1 MDLTAHLIDMIQK
14 AYGDLGGLLEEA
26 RLLLVSREAR
36 ILDLQ
41 KRNTALVLENR
52 ELKAKL
58 DA

>member
-1 MDLTAHLIDMIQK
+1 MIQK